1 MTVTDVCV
9 YIYIYHI
16 TVKENFT
23 QGDKLALKE
32 VPHKRGT
39 LCIQCYLSWQKKE
52 ITENV
57 ASNLP

>member
-1 MTVTDVCV
+1 MTDTDVCV
-9 YIYIYHI
+9 YVCHI
-16 TVKENFT
+16 TATEKFT

-39 LCIQCYLSWQKKE
+39 LCIQHYLSWQKKE